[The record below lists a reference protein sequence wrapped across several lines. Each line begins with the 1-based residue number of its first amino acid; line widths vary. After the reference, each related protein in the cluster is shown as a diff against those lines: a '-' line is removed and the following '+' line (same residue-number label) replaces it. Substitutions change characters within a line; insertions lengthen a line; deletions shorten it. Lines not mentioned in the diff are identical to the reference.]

1 MNQYFDVCAK
11 NMTKR
16 KIPNKTWS
24 KVYRVTAVIQ
34 IYIHEKWN
42 SENTYINKTTLY
54 KYIIVLL
61 P

>member
-16 KIPNKTWS
+16 KISNKTWS
-24 KVYRVTAVIQ
+24 KVYRVTAVIH
-34 IYIHEKWN
+34 IYYIHEKWN

-54 KYIIVLL
+54 K
-61 P
+61 